1 MPALQALTGGK
12 LLFSP
17 CDPFSAADAYS
28 GAAAPSSAL
37 SRRVVG
43 LCPTPH
49 FLLCQKE
56 AKSIFRALRGSRRR
70 AYPPDKF
77 QFNEKTRSTKLH
89 CAKIKLSIMYRKEKR
104 YYSFTDPATRL
115 L

>member
-1 MPALQALTGGK
+1 MPALQALTGVK

-17 CDPFSAADAYS
+17 CNPFSAFYAYS
-28 GAAAPSSAL
+28 GAAAPSNAL

-56 AKSIFRALRGSRRR
+56 AKIISAQSAECVSR
-70 AYPPDKF
+70 
-77 QFNEKTRSTKLH
+77 H
-89 CAKIKLSIMYRKEKR
+89 
-104 YYSFTDPATRL
+104 PANFPFIGHTAFV
-115 L
+115 